1 METNTL
7 FTGGPAPERGASL
20 VEQHKA
26 RQRKENDEAALAELH
41 VACPGFP
48 LPLCRLALELT
59 DCSVGAA
66 RLHLLAFAEQER
78 SRSAAGAQLE
88 RQEAGSDEERHRKR
102 RKEKHRHRDREKE
115 KRPAKEPEAAFGRFG
130 IVRSE
135 DLWSK
140 QPEFN
145 SWLMEVKQ
153 RNPEALPKW
162 EEKEL
167 FATFAEEHNTA
178 SFPHEKYYN
187 LDKWHAKQ
195 AAEAARNGGIVE
207 AAVDFSRLEEDRRRE
222 LESERSRSKD
232 AAQAKLL
239 EHMRLMGKLDG
250 LREQQALQT
259 QLHLAG
265 QLGDWEKVKELQK
278 TLAPDDPR
286 KGLAGQGMGYGFKP
300 S

>member
-1 METNTL
+1 METTL

-20 VEQHKA
+20 VEQHK
-26 RQRKENDEAALAELH
+26 QRLEKESNDSALAELH

-48 LPLCRLALELT
+48 LPLCRVALEST
-59 DCSVGAA
+59 DWDVAAA
-66 RLHLLAFAEQER
+66 REHLLAFAQHER
-78 SRSAAGAQLE
+78 PAAASS
-88 RQEAGSDEERHRKR
+88 GSDEERHRKR
-102 RKEKHRHRDREKE
+102 RKEHKEKHRHRDKE
-115 KRPAKEPEAAFGRFG
+115 KKRTKEPEEAFGRFG
-130 IVRSE
+130 LVRGE

-145 SWLMEVKQ
+145 SWLQEVKH
-153 RNPEALPKW
+153 RNPESLPKW

-167 FATFAEEHNTA
+167 FKEFAEEHNTA

-187 LDKWHAKQ
+187 LDKWHAKE
-195 AAEAARNGGIVE
+195 AAEAARSGGTVE
-207 AAVDFSRLEEDRRRE
+207 AAVDFSKMEEDRRRE
-222 LESERSRSKD
+222 LEAERGRSKD

-265 QLGDWEKVKELQK
+265 QLGDWEKVKELQQ
-278 TLAPDDPR
+278 TLKPDDPR